1 MKTRYLVFLIQLPLL
16 LFNKKATEIEI
27 KIHNLTNLATKA
39 ALNAKATEVENK
51 MTDTSTLV
59 RKTDNNTKMIEI
71 ENKIPDLSDF
81 DTKLRQIINKVMS
94 TRKQHKDILKQN

>member
-1 MKTRYLVFLIQLPLL
+1 
-16 LFNKKATEIEI
+16 
-27 KIHNLTNLATKA
+27 
-39 ALNAKATEVENK
+39 

-81 DTKLRQIINKVMS
+81 DTKLRQINNKVMS